1 MSTSEEEEQVE
12 TESSASSS
20 NEETDSSEGG
30 DDEVSDEDSD
40 ENFIDEEP
48 LLKYRRLKSSVTEIL
63 SGGKSTQPDSA
74 SCLSFHRSFMVLG
87 TRSGALYI
95 LDHAGAE
102 RNKIVLHHARVHDI
116 SIEPSG
122 QRIASCAEDG
132 KIAIIPVLG
141 SEAPLIHTYVS
152 PIVSVQL
159 DPQYSNKR
167 DRVFVSGS
175 EDSKVR
181 VNRRGWFTSTENIL
195 DSGEGRVQIV
205 RWCGTLIAWAN
216 DMGVKIYDLE
226 REKPV
231 SRVDRPKINFS
242 EHEDVA
248 NSCQCKLYW
257 ENDRT
262 LLVGWGDCWMIV
274 KIQEMIPGSNTNNNN
289 AKNDNNDNKVKTA
302 STIDPSKIQLTGRI
316 TAVFHVPA
324 LICGIASFGDDV
336 CLLTYSIGNEDDSS
350 TDDDDSDDSND
361 DENDNNNNNNNNND
375 SGDNMNTP
383 RRPELRILDRE
394 TGEERSCD
402 MLPVFGYEMCTMF
415 DYSLESDKGTVAVK
429 QSSGNSG
436 SDNNTQN
443 TTTIKMKSKDDA
455 DLPPLPSL
463 YIVSPKDIVVATP
476 RTVDDHIK
484 WALEHGQF
492 SEALEIAEHADP
504 PLPPSQYQL
513 LATRYLGN
521 LVKTNRFREASKL
534 CARLLRHDKDMWQQ
548 WVLVFHEHQQLRE
561 IGFYVPYKEVQLE
574 QSTYEMILA
583 AFLNESDDAGFR
595 HLMSK
600 WSSTSRKINDNIQSS
615 NTMNNNTSND
625 NNIMRSSSSNT
636 KNNNLQDEK
645 NTSATTST
653 APLFNMIIVVA
664 KVKAVLERRES
675 CILRET
681 LSYLYMINQDEEKAI
696 RQYLDYP
703 QNSKSVGESPLSITI
718 FSFIERN
725 NLFHKLVTPV
735 GTQRFTNLMRINE
748 KRAMQLILK
757 VPEDVLSIHTIG
769 KQLQA
774 GDPALLLK
782 YLHTLFERKKKVYNS
797 DEYRPWHIAQ
807 VSLYVRYDPGSL
819 LQFLKSSN
827 FYSMEKAI
835 VDCEQNKPKPL
846 YKEMVYILGRLGDSH
861 KALSLIID
869 KIGDV
874 KQAIE
879 FIEESHND
887 ALWEQLISKS
897 LTNKNYVSGLL
908 QDVGSTIT
916 NPAKLI
922 QQIPDDMEIP
932 NLRNHLAKFVSDY
945 RLLLE
950 LQKGCNEV
958 LKEDC
963 IDLLQRLRFAQR
975 SGVRVKADATCKMTG
990 VTFHSNT
997 NHHINSQFSNAR
1009 NDDTWEVEM
1018 ETGEITMM

>member
-1 MSTSEEEEQVE
+1 M
-12 TESSASSS
+12 SSS
-20 NEETDSSEGG
+20 EDENDNERVMSSSSSSGEDTGSSEVG
-30 DDEVSDEDSD
+30 DNEDSDEDSD
-40 ENFIDEEP
+40 ENYIDEEP

-74 SCLSFHRSFMVLG
+74 SCLAFHRSFMVLG

-141 SEAPLIHTYVS
+141 SEAPLIHTYAS

-159 DPQYSNKR
+159 DPEYSNKR

-175 EDSKVR
+175 EDSKIR
-181 VNRRGWFTSTENIL
+181 INRRGWFTSTENIL

-205 RWCGTLIAWAN
+205 RWCGTMIAWAN
-216 DMGVKIYDLE
+216 DRGVKIYDLE

-231 SRVDRPKINFS
+231 SRVDRPKINFA
-242 EHEDVA
+242 EHEGVA
-248 NSCQCKLYW
+248 SSCQCKLYW

-274 KIQEMIPGSNTNNNN
+274 RIQEMPPQSVSNGTS
-289 AKNDNNDNKVKTA
+289 KNSSGNISSND
-302 STIDPSKIQLTGRI
+302 SSKLQLSGRI

-336 CLLTYSIGNEDDSS
+336 CLLTYSLGNDDDS
-350 TDDDDSDDSND
+350 TDDDNSDGSNS
-361 DENDNNNNNNNNND
+361 EGHGGFQSNSHNN
-375 SGDNMNTP
+375 SMNAP

-394 TGEERSCD
+394 SGEQRSCD

-415 DYSLESDKGTVAVK
+415 DYSLESDKGTVVSEPGSENENI
-429 QSSGNSG
+429 SSNNNGN
-436 SDNNTQN
+436 NQFNT
-443 TTTIKMKSKDDA
+443 KSKSKDDA

-521 LVKTNRFREASKL
+521 LVKTDRFREASKL
-534 CARLLRHDKDMWQQ
+534 CVRLLRNDKEMWQQ

-561 IGFYVPYKEVQLE
+561 IGFYVPYEDIQLE

-583 AFLNESDDAGFR
+583 AFLNESDDVGFR
-595 HLMSK
+595 HLIAK
-600 WSSTSRKINDNIQSS
+600 WLMA
-615 NTMNNNTSND
+615 NTNKSNNTLPLSQNLH
-625 NNIMRSSSSNT
+625 MGMSRNT
-636 KNNNLQDEK
+636 VIPKQKIGHEEGGE
-645 NTSATTST
+645 TV
-653 APLFNMIIVVA
+653 PLFNMIIVVA

-675 CILRET
+675 CVLRET
-681 LSYLYMINQDEEKAI
+681 LSYLYMVNGDRENAVH
-696 RQYLDYP
+696 QYLDYS
-703 QNSKSVGESPLSITI
+703 QNSQSIAESPLSISI
-718 FSFIERN
+718 FSFIEQN
-725 NLFHKLVTPV
+725 NLYHKLVTPV

-757 VPEDVLSIHTIG
+757 VPEDVLSIHAIG
-769 KQLQA
+769 KQLQT

-782 YLHTLFERKKKVYNS
+782 YLHTLFERKKQVYNS
-797 DEYRPWHIAQ
+797 NEYRPWHIAQ
-807 VSLYVRYDPGSL
+807 VSLYVRFDPGSL

-835 VDCEQNKPKPL
+835 VDCEQSKPKPL

-950 LQKGCNEV
+950 LQRGCNEV

-975 SGVRVKADATCKMTG
+975 SGIRVKADATCKMTG
-990 VTFHSNT
+990 SPFHSNT
-997 NHHINSQFSNAR
+997 NHHVNSQFSNAR
-1009 NDDTWEVEM
+1009 NNQNWEVEM